1 MRRTIGWVAATIIIT
16 LIFGSVYATLQQFGR
31 RLANAAPAA
40 AAAAQ
45 VQQWGSGPTTE
56 PRLELTADSGIF
68 VMVFGDGNK
77 PASSTVML
85 HGELPVIPAGV
96 LETARTLGSDT
107 VTWQP
112 EPGLRMAVMARK
124 APGGVVVAGQSL
136 TPFEDSDRM
145 SQLFLAAGWAG
156 SMVVL
161 AGAYGATALA
171 RRRQGGEHGGTTQA
185 RPPKTL
191 PPTRIRQRND
201 GG

>member
-1 MRRTIGWVAATIIIT
+1 MRRIIGWLTATIIIT
-16 LIFGSVYATLQQFGR
+16 LIFGSVYVTLQQFGR
-31 RLANAAPAA
+31 HSANAAPAA

-45 VQQWGSGPTTE
+45 IQQMGSGPTAE

-68 VMVFGDGNK
+68 VMVFGEDNK
-77 PASSTVML
+77 PAASTVIL

-96 LETARTLGSDT
+96 LETARTFGSDT

-112 EPGLRMAVMARK
+112 EPGLRMAVVARQ

-161 AGAYGATALA
+161 AGGYGAAALA
-171 RRRQGGEHGGTTQA
+171 RRRQVGDHGAALKEGT
-185 RPPKTL
+185 P
-191 PPTRIRQRND
+191 
-201 GG
+201 